1 MENFNFKLYKGEDEL
16 VVQRIFSADVYNQT
30 TRYSVDVRGELNN
43 IIHKLRKQLSTNE
56 KTLDYNNQNLFSHKL
71 NYLQYLHK
79 KYGHEKYFNNT
90 STKSFVF
97 ELSISSQ
104 DENGKVI
111 DNTIVKR
118 DFDVYGF
125 DERNLF
131 SIELDELIKE
141 ICDDISHDLKE
152 QDKRYMWES
161 FDLTNT
167 YNIPYSMLRDLSD
180 MERLLMLENIDNE
193 TFIKK
198 QKYKLKNF
206 YTTNNNFNQNNNVR
220 K

>member
-1 MENFNFKLYKGEDEL
+1 MENFNFKLYKGDDEL

-56 KTLDYNNQNLFSHKL
+56 KTLDYNNQNLFSYKL
-71 NYLQYLHK
+71 EYLQYLHK
-79 KYGHEKYFNNT
+79 KYGHEKYYNNT
-90 STKSFVF
+90 TTQSFVF
-97 ELSISSQ
+97 ELSISSK
-104 DENGKVI
+104 DENGDII

-131 SIELDELIKE
+131 SVELNELIYE
-141 ICDDISHDLKE
+141 ICDDISDDLKE

-161 FDLTNT
+161 FDLTDT

-198 QKYKLKNF
+198 QKYKLRNF
-206 YTTNNNFNQNNNVR
+206 YTTNNNFNQNNNVGE
-220 K
+220 